1 MALLGPANKAVKDLF
16 AVSWRGVFLPTQR
29 QMSTI
34 ERTVLAPEPDVW
46 RATGLEPQVFLDRS
60 GRRARRV
67 SVAGVLAAVLSA
79 GWLGGVVGGSA
90 GFASLPALRSAAL
103 VAHAAQQHVSHR
115 SRSRHG
121 RVHDVELAAVAP
133 HRG

>member
-1 MALLGPANKAVKDLF
+1 
-16 AVSWRGVFLPTQR
+16 
-29 QMSTI
+29 MSTI
-34 ERTVLAPEPDVW
+34 ERTVSAPEPEVW
-46 RATGLEPQVFLDRS
+46 KATGLEPQVFLDHS

-79 GWLGGVVGGSA
+79 GWLGGIVGGSA

-103 VAHAAQQHVSHR
+103 VAHAAPQHVSHR
-115 SRSRHG
+115 SHTRHG
-121 RVHDVELAAVAP
+121 RTHAIELAEVAP

>member
-1 MALLGPANKAVKDLF
+1 V
-16 AVSWRGVFLPTQR
+16 
-29 QMSTI
+29 STI
-34 ERTVLAPEPDVW
+34 ERAIPEAEPEVW
-46 RATGLEPQVFLDRS
+46 KATGLEPQVFLDHS

-79 GWLGGVVGGSA
+79 GWLGGIVCGSA

-103 VAHAAQQHVSHR
+103 VGHAAPLHVSHR
-115 SRSRHG
+115 SHGRHG
-121 RVHDVELAAVAP
+121 RTHAIELADVAP

>member
-1 MALLGPANKAVKDLF
+1 
-16 AVSWRGVFLPTQR
+16 
-29 QMSTI
+29 MSTI
-34 ERTVLAPEPDVW
+34 ERAVAAPEPEVW

-79 GWLGGVVGGSA
+79 GWLGGIVGGSA

-103 VAHAAQQHVSHR
+103 VGHAVPLHVSHR
-115 SRSRHG
+115 VHARHG
-121 RVHDVELAAVAP
+121 RGHAVELADVVP